1 MLQYHI
7 VRKILTHKIGTTFK
21 WQKKKIRG
29 RPQILFIGITY
40 PFWSIKITRV
50 LGAEV
55 SVYVHYN

>member
-1 MLQYHI
+1 MA
-7 VRKILTHKIGTTFK
+7 KE
-21 WQKKKIRG
+21 KKYAGALK
-29 RPQILFIGITY
+29 FYSWAITY